1 MKGISPPAPLYR
13 RLKKKELPIEK
24 TGKIQQI
31 WIFSA
36 PRERNWMSIGQL
48 RERPAAFYAVIRK
61 GTPQRPTPRP
71 PITDY
76 ILAEYADR
84 NRR

>member
-13 RLKKKELPIEK
+13 RLNNRELPIEK
-24 TGKIQQI
+24 TGKIREI

-36 PRERNWMSIGQL
+36 PRERNWMNIGQL